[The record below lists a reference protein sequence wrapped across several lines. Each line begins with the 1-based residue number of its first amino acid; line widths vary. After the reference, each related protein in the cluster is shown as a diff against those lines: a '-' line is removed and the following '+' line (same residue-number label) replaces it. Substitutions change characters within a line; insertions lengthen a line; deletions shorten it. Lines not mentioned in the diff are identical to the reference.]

1 MILGTL
7 GRYGAKWV
15 PEGGERVYIGRQ
27 GCQKAQNMRPGGVEK
42 ELSGVSR
49 WYVLQ
54 SLV

>member
-15 PEGGERVYIGRQ
+15 PGGAERVHIGRQ
-27 GCQKAQNMRPGGVEK
+27 GYQKAQNVRSGGVEK
-42 ELSGVSR
+42 ELSGVPR
-49 WYVLQ
+49 RYVLQ